1 MLLPE
6 LKTPLPCRL
15 HLRAI
20 NPERNVA
27 REYLLDVQPDL
38 FGHWIVELHWGR
50 IGTRGQCRTLSFEH
64 TDAASLFVRNN
75 LARRRGA
82 HRRIGTAYIEVGG
95 VLEAVKQDSE

>member
-6 LKTPLPCRL
+6 PNTPLPCRL

-27 REYLLDVQPDL
+27 REYILDVQPDL
-38 FGHWIVELHWGR
+38 FGHWIIELHWGR

-64 TDAASLFVRNN
+64 TDAASLFVRHN
-75 LARRRGA
+75 LTRRRGA

-95 VLEAVKQDSE
+95 LQGAVNRGSE

>member
-20 NPERNVA
+20 NPMRNVA
-27 REYLLDVQPDL
+27 REYVLDAQPDL

-64 TDAASLFVRNN
+64 TDAASLFVRHT

-82 HRRIGTAYIEVGG
+82 HRRIGAAYIEVGG
-95 VLEAVKQDSE
+95 ALEAVKQGR

>member
-38 FGHWIVELHWGR
+38 FGHWIVELRWGR

-64 TDAASLFVRNN
+64 TDAASRFVGHN

-82 HRRIGTAYIEVGG
+82 HRRIGAAYIEVCGSPESAEQGG
-95 VLEAVKQDSE
+95 D

>member
-6 LKTPLPCRL
+6 LNTPLPCRL

-27 REYLLDVQPDL
+27 REYQLDVQPDL
-38 FGHWIVELHWGR
+38 FGHWIVALHWGR
-50 IGTRGQCRTLSFEH
+50 IGTRGQCRTFSFEH
-64 TDAASLFVRNN
+64 SDAGSRFVGHN

-82 HRRIGTAYIEVGG
+82 HRRIGAAYIQVGRA
-95 VLEAVKQDSE
+95 LEAVKRDSY